1 MAPTQDTF
9 ADRCKA
15 VRQFVSDYTDAR
27 IESPHQYDDSEL
39 PAMYDDYR
47 TRAEIAV
54 VHSAVERGVIPDA
67 LDTQNQLGP
76 KPIDT
81 YAVQIHVEEWQ
92 RSADLERDL
101 LALSGL
107 RDAFP
112 TVEGDTVTKEVVVEL
127 QADVRKGGESIG
139 TATAKRR
146 FPLTLGHEAAQ
157 ASIGMAVDGDVVLK

>member
-39 PAMYDDYR
+39 PPMYDDYR

-92 RSADLERDL
+92 RSADLERDAAKARLREIKAMEGSGKSNQWRAYREHLRRAVEWL
-101 LALSGL
+101 L
-107 RDAFP
+107 
-112 TVEGDTVTKEVVVEL
+112 
-127 QADVRKGGESIG
+127 GEHPEQTEESN
-139 TATAKRR
+139 
-146 FPLTLGHEAAQ
+146 
-157 ASIGMAVDGDVVLK
+157 D